1 MTARAGHASRT
12 KLEAAACDALV
23 RRKVAHEHRSLRF
36 RVRDE
41 TGGHAKY
48 LPAIVAR
55 RGTILFL
62 VEPLSTPSRAVLERM
77 TRFLEQHSPE
87 IVLVVIAPDA
97 KVSKIPIEAYDEIY
111 PESRLADLVKRI
123 RDQNPDGLIPP
134 FEKPRPAG

>member
-23 RRKVAHEHRSLRF
+23 RQKVAHEHRSLRF

-62 VEPLSTPSRAVLERM
+62 VEPLSAPSRAVLERL

-111 PESRLADLVKRI
+111 PESRLADLVQRI
-123 RDQNPDGLIPP
+123 RDQDPEGLVLP